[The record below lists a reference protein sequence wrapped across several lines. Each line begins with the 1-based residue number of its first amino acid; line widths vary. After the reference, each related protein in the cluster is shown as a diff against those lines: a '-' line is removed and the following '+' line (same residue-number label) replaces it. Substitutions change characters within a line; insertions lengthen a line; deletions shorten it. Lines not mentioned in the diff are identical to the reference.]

1 MLGAFLIKQFFHSR
15 LLYMRLVIGYLP
27 SHIQRALIDGTI
39 VKYTCTMMA
48 KPIKTLAL
56 RTNPMIPFLIIKG
69 IETPQRSIPNCYHYR
84 TGLV

>member
-48 KPIKTLAL
+48 KTIKTFAL
-56 RTNPMIPFLIIKG
+56 HTYPMIPFLIIKV
-69 IETPQRSIPNCYHYR
+69 IQTPQRSIRSSHHQR